1 MTGDWLSV
9 LLSWWPFVIMIAAYI
24 FCVRFTCQR
33 TASGL
38 TMIDLYEQQ
47 IAETRRTNATLEK
60 IATAL
65 DKGSS
70 N

>member
-1 MTGDWLSV
+1 MNGWLSA
-9 LLSWWPFVIMIAAYI
+9 LLSWWPFVVMIAAYI
-24 FCVRFTCQR
+24 LCVRFSRQR

-38 TMIDLYEQQ
+38 TLIELYEQQ

-65 DKGSS
+65 EKASPG
-70 N
+70 